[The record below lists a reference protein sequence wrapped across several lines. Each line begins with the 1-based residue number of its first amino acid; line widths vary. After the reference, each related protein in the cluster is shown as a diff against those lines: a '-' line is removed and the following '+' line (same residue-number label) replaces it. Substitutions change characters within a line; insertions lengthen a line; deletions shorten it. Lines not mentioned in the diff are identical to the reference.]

1 MVSVVLFNKFNVK
14 RVPGVVKE
22 DAVEDISDILA
33 KDAGNYTER
42 R

>member
-1 MVSVVLFNKFNVK
+1 MVSVVLLNKFNAK

-22 DAVEDISDILA
+22 DAVEDIYLA
-33 KDAGNYTER
+33 KDTGNYTER